1 MVTGYRFTEDEFV
14 FLAYFYQCMTVPAWF
29 LCEPEQIDSE
39 KALRT
44 LERKGML
51 LKNGGKYGEWF
62 YLLMVQEMEES
73 GRIPMLMTAVIGN
86 LTLCVN

>member
-14 FLAYFYQCMTVPAWF
+14 VLAYFYQCMTVPAWF
-29 LCEPEQIDSE
+29 LCEPEQIAPE

-51 LKNGGKYGEWF
+51 LKNGGKNTPHPVIE
-62 YLLMVQEMEES
+62 YLFS
-73 GRIPMLMTAVIGN
+73 
-86 LTLCVN
+86 